1 MGKVIPLAT
10 LSNDDNLR
18 REWRNKIAKLFKE
31 SGVEPS
37 LLKEL
42 TENTTKRKCWLWKID
57 HMYYSAEELEKLY
70 HRFTPVIAASVNRAV
85 EKRDE
90 QESKQQEKRKAK
102 RGW

>member
-18 REWRNKIAKLFKE
+18 QEWRDKIAKLFKE

-42 TENTTKRKCWLWKID
+42 TVNTTKRKCWLWKID

-70 HRFTPVIAASVNRAV
+70 YQFTPVIAASVNSAS
-85 EKRDE
+85 EKRHAKE
-90 QESKQQEKRKAK
+90 VKQQEKRKAK